1 MATTEKTT
9 RAAGE
14 KPVWQTPK
22 LQELGNIRRLV
33 QTGHA
38 YGKSGGPTDGA
49 STPGGESM
57 V

>member
-1 MATTEKTT
+1 MGTTDSTT
-9 RAAGE
+9 RAAGD

-22 LQELGNIRRLV
+22 LHELGNIRRLV
-33 QTGHA
+33 QTGNA
-38 YGKSGGPTDGA
+38 YGKSGGPNDGN